1 MLLLLYV
8 SFLTLTQTE
17 AIRGALFRTGRSAD
31 EEISPQLVGITNNAF
46 NANNLPGNCPEDEEE
61 EQFLS
66 MASHPALMVDLR
78 QLLKFSRERALAGE
92 VGRELV
98 QPNINSKFTNE
109 LKDTQ
114 QYKSKRMS
122 NARRANAPWKSPRL
136 AAYIALL
143 RNSYKNNYPGS
154 L

>member
-8 SFLTLTQTE
+8 SFLTITQTE

-31 EEISPQLVGITNNAF
+31 EEISPQLVGIANNAF
-46 NANNLPGNCPEDEEE
+46 NPNNLPGNCPEDEEE

-92 VGRELV
+92 V
-98 QPNINSKFTNE
+98 QHNINSKFTNE
-109 LKDTQ
+109 VKNTQ

>member
-31 EEISPQLVGITNNAF
+31 EEMSPQLVGIANNAF
-46 NANNLPGNCPEDEEE
+46 NPDNLPGNCPEDEEE

-66 MASHPALMVDLR
+66 MASHPALMV
-78 QLLKFSRERALAGE
+78 
-92 VGRELV
+92 

-109 LKDTQ
+109 LKATQ

>member
-46 NANNLPGNCPEDEEE
+46 NPDNLPGNCPEDEEE

-92 VGRELV
+92 GRELV
-98 QPNINSKFTNE
+98 QPNINTKFTTE
-109 LKDTQ
+109 LKDTK
-114 QYKSKRMS
+114 QYKSKRMP

-143 RNSYKNNYPGS
+143 RNSYKNKYSGS